1 VIIVVYSANSFLDQQ
16 ALTQVKAPGNENGKE
31 RRFCMAQLTQDE
43 VFAKVRKVVAEVFKV
58 EESQISLQT
67 KFMDDLKAES
77 LDIITLLMEFEEAF
91 DRTIPDEDAEKLLSV
106 QDAVNYVMALEEK
119 APQA

>member
-1 VIIVVYSANSFLDQQ
+1 
-16 ALTQVKAPGNENGKE
+16 
-31 RRFCMAQLTQDE
+31 MAQMTQDE
-43 VFAKVRKVVAEVFKV
+43 VFAKVKKAVAEVLKV

-91 DRTIPDEDAEKLLSV
+91 DKRIPDEDAEKLLSV
-106 QDAVNYVMALEEK
+106 EDAVKYIMSMEEST
-119 APQA
+119 AQA

>member
-1 VIIVVYSANSFLDQQ
+1 
-16 ALTQVKAPGNENGKE
+16 
-31 RRFCMAQLTQDE
+31 MAQATQEE

-91 DRTIPDEDAEKLLSV
+91 DKRIPDEDAEKLLSV
-106 QDAVNYVMALEEK
+106 QDAVKYIMAMEETP
-119 APQA
+119 PQA

>member
-1 VIIVVYSANSFLDQQ
+1 
-16 ALTQVKAPGNENGKE
+16 
-31 RRFCMAQLTQDE
+31 MAQLTQDE

-58 EESQISLQT
+58 EESQITLET

-77 LDIITLLMEFEEAF
+77 LDVITLLMEFEEAF
-91 DRTIPDEDAEKLLSV
+91 DKRIPDEDAEKLLSV
-106 QDAVNYVMALEEK
+106 EDAVKYIMSMEEK

>member
-1 VIIVVYSANSFLDQQ
+1 
-16 ALTQVKAPGNENGKE
+16 
-31 RRFCMAQLTQDE
+31 MAQTTQDE

-91 DRTIPDEDAEKLLSV
+91 DKRIPDEDAEKLLSV
-106 QDAVNYVMALEEK
+106 QDAVKYIMAMEEN

>member
-1 VIIVVYSANSFLDQQ
+1 
-16 ALTQVKAPGNENGKE
+16 
-31 RRFCMAQLTQDE
+31 MAQMTQDE

-58 EESQISLQT
+58 EESRISLET

-91 DRTIPDEDAEKLLSV
+91 DKRIPDEDAEKLLSV
-106 QDAVNYVMALEEK
+106 QDAVKYIMATEET
-119 APQA
+119 AAQA

>member
-1 VIIVVYSANSFLDQQ
+1 MVQT
-16 ALTQVKAPGNENGKE
+16 TQE
-31 RRFCMAQLTQDE
+31 E

-91 DRTIPDEDAEKLLSV
+91 DKRIPDEDAEKLLSV
-106 QDAVNYVMALEEK
+106 QDAVKYIMAMEEN

>member
-1 VIIVVYSANSFLDQQ
+1 
-16 ALTQVKAPGNENGKE
+16 
-31 RRFCMAQLTQDE
+31 MAQTTQEE
-43 VFAKVRKVVAEVFKV
+43 VFAIVRKVVAEVFKV

-91 DRTIPDEDAEKLLSV
+91 DKRIPDEDAEKLLSV
-106 QDAVNYVMALEEK
+106 QDAVKYIMAMEENT
-119 APQA
+119 PQA

>member
-1 VIIVVYSANSFLDQQ
+1 
-16 ALTQVKAPGNENGKE
+16 
-31 RRFCMAQLTQDE
+31 MAQWTQDE
-43 VFAKVRKVVAEVFKV
+43 VFAKVRKVVAEVFKLD
-58 EESQISLQT
+58 ESQISLQT

-91 DRTIPDEDAEKLLSV
+91 DKRIPDEDAEKLLSV
-106 QDAVNYVMALEEK
+106 EDAVKYIMSMEEN

>member
-1 VIIVVYSANSFLDQQ
+1 
-16 ALTQVKAPGNENGKE
+16 
-31 RRFCMAQLTQDE
+31 MAQMTHDE

-58 EESQISLQT
+58 EENQISLTT

-91 DRTIPDEDAEKLLSV
+91 DKRIPDEDAEKLLSV
-106 QDAVNYVMALEEK
+106 QDAVKYIMTMDENTAQ
-119 APQA
+119 P